1 MSMEMIRMVMGGIE
15 RASLAQQQRMRQV
28 TDRFES
34 KAEKYCRL
42 LNSINETIYEL
53 SAEMANDPDKH
64 RPSELRMSLIDLIER
79 FEGMQL
85 DTEMV
90 IHEMEGEI

>member
-1 MSMEMIRMVMGGIE
+1 MSIEMIRMVMGGIE
-15 RASLAQQQRMRQV
+15 RASLSQQQRMRQV
-28 TDRFES
+28 ADHFES
-34 KAEKYCRL
+34 KAKKYCML

-53 SAEMANDPDKH
+53 SAELSDDPDRH
-64 RPSELRMSLIDLIER
+64 RPSELRMSLVNLIDR

-90 IHEMEGEI
+90 IHEMEGE